1 MLPDMAARNRNKEI
15 RRVRAGDLLAN
26 SANHRLHPAEQK
38 AALVG
43 ILDEVGFVGTLL
55 AFEQPDGC
63 LRLIDGHLR
72 QESLDPDDLVDV
84 TVVDLEPEER
94 DKILAT
100 HDALGAVAQVDRA
113 KLDAL
118 IANIQIQSPAIV
130 AMLNEVGE
138 RAQVDFA
145 AANDAQAPSDRPR
158 PERNVPES
166 WQIVVTCGSEAE
178 QREIYELLATKGLK
192 CRLLAL

>member
-1 MLPDMAARNRNKEI
+1 MATRNRNKEI

-38 AALVG
+38 AALAS

-55 AFEQPDGC
+55 AFEQLDGR

-72 QESLDPDDLVDV
+72 RESLAPDDLVDV

-130 AMLNEVGE
+130 ALLTDVAE
-138 RAQVDFA
+138 RAQVDLPA
-145 AANDAQAPSDRPR
+145 KHAQAPGDRPR